1 MIIIKY
7 KFYPG
12 GNNMLNERYEKL
24 EKVNEK
30 ACELLGYMKGSL
42 ECLDELDKDNP
53 LNFSK
58 EEAKDMVISALRKQL
73 KELEDVIY
81 NR

>member
-1 MIIIKY
+1 MFDK
-7 KFYPG
+7 
-12 GNNMLNERYEKL
+12 RYEKL

-42 ECLDELDKDNP
+42 ELLDNIDKENI
-53 LNFSK
+53 LNLSK
-58 EEAKDMVISALRKQL
+58 EEAQERIISALRKQL

>member
-1 MIIIKY
+1 
-7 KFYPG
+7 
-12 GNNMLNERYEKL
+12 MLNERYEKL

-42 ECLDELDKDNP
+42 EFLDNLDKENP
-53 LNFSK
+53 LNLSK
-58 EEAKDMVISALRKQL
+58 EEAQEQVILAIRKQL
-73 KELEDVIY
+73 KELDAVIF

>member
-1 MIIIKY
+1 
-7 KFYPG
+7 
-12 GNNMLNERYEKL
+12 MLNERYEKL

-73 KELEDVIY
+73 KELDAVIF